1 MIILNADTAH
11 YYWRHYLHRC
21 PWEMFPEMTQL
32 DRKEKQGCQGRHQ
45 WVSSQCWVVSV
56 CYSPSDSN
64 NTAFLRLSL
73 LSPSPSVLS
82 PHRGV
87 PWPMLSL
94 LPHVAAFTTV
104 TATRCEWGW
113 ILSQATSHL
122 GGLWVWGHSPSGKES
137 NGPTS
142 LGSLPFFPVKIVFS
156 IDIFPIR
163 GDDREEDRSRFLFCF
178 LLLLE
183 LNCQCTSLN
192 REPSVSFISQS
203 GKPTFG
209 KSSAVPRLCSK
220 KDILT
225 TNSSYFKGNGLEW
238 LPLVEGKPIYRNCKL
253 HVT

>member
-1 MIILNADTAH
+1 MNWSSWMQTLHIIIGDTTYIVVPERCSLKWQSWMGRKSRGARDATSEWAH
-11 YYWRHYLHRC
+11 SAGWLVSVTLHLTLT
-21 PWEMFPEMTQL
+21 TQL
-32 DRKEKQGCQGRHQ
+32 FSGFPFC
-45 WVSSQCWVVSV
+45 
-56 CYSPSDSN
+56 P
-64 NTAFLRLSL
+64 RLPL
-73 LSPSPSVLS
+73 
-82 PHRGV
+82 RGV

-192 REPSVSFISQS
+192 REPSVSVISQS